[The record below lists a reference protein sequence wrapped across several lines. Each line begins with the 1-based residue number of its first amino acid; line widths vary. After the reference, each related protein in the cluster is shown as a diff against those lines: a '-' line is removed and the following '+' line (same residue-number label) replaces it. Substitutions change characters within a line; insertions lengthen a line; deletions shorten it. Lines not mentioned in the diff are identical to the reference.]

1 MRRRRVAS
9 KHTDWLSIVEPTGS
23 FLTLPVLQR
32 VFPSGLDR
40 LDPTSREQ
48 VRERLPAEFSDPL
61 ERTPWIEWV
70 LKDLLHWSTR
80 CRSGPE
86 VPATLTHVAERG
98 IVLRPDH
105 VLIEPEDGAG
115 AGADRVR
122 ALVCEWPTG
131 TAFDTKVRGD
141 AWAATPAERMSRLCR
156 ATGVG
161 VGLLTDGAQWRL
173 VWAPTEGSP
182 GGATFLATLF
192 LEEPAVLDAFTT
204 LLSAR
209 RFFSV
214 AQADTIE
221 ALLAQ
226 SASAQAVVA
235 EQLGHQV
242 RVAVEMLVAALSR
255 ANRERDGELLRDVT
269 PAEIYAGAVTVLMR
283 LIFLFF
289 AEERGLLP
297 LDDELYAAAYAAST
311 LRSQLQDEQDLQGDE
326 PLERRSAAW
335 YRVLAL
341 GRAIY
346 GGLTHDALQVTP
358 HGGRLFDPD
367 RYPFLEGRRPGSS
380 WREDRAEPIAVDDL
394 TMLAVLTE
402 LQVLGG
408 RTLSYRTL
416 EVEQIGHVYEGL
428 LDHSVKVVEE
438 VFVGLVGRD
447 GEEPEVRLSDLE
459 AARAA
464 GRAAL
469 VSQLQALT
477 AKTPKQIER
486 LLDTPLTEA
495 ERQALSASAEN
506 DASLIA
512 RVSPFL
518 HLLRKDVREL
528 PSVSPPGS
536 VFVTQTSSRREGGI
550 EYTTKELA
558 DEVAQYALEP
568 LVYSPGPQ
576 DGAEPQDWKLRSS
589 AELLGLKICDPAVGS
604 GSILVAAGRYLAAR
618 VIEAWAAEGA
628 PEADGPDEQ
637 VGVDALRAV
646 ADRCLYGVDR
656 DPLAA
661 EMAKMSLWL
670 TTMSRGK
677 PFTFLDHAIRVGDSL
692 LGVTSLDQI
701 RWMHLDPAAGRE
713 LHHTLFDYTGSLEP
727 LVKEALA
734 RRNHL
739 SRIRV
744 LDVRDAED
752 KARLTAQADADL
764 EALRV
769 IGDLVVGAAVSTA
782 TKKVAEYESS
792 LVSAAHQ
799 VSGALNPDL
808 DPAQRERLV
817 GALCET
823 AKAWLN
829 VTRPATAP
837 ARHCLHWPLA
847 FPEVFLDREHA
858 GFDAVVGNPP
868 FLGGKKISG
877 PMGTD
882 FREFAVRW
890 LAAGTKGNADLV
902 AFFFLRACQIA
913 RTFGLLATNTIAQG
927 DTSEVGLSQV
937 IAQGWTY
944 PFRSP

>member
-1 MRRRRVAS
+1 M
-9 KHTDWLSIVEPTGS
+9 
-23 FLTLPVLQR
+23 
-32 VFPSGLDR
+32 
-40 LDPTSREQ
+40 
-48 VRERLPAEFSDPL
+48 
-61 ERTPWIEWV
+61 
-70 LKDLLHWSTR
+70 
-80 CRSGPE
+80 
-86 VPATLTHVAERG
+86 
-98 IVLRPDH
+98 
-105 VLIEPEDGAG
+105 
-115 AGADRVR
+115 
-122 ALVCEWPTG
+122 
-131 TAFDTKVRGD
+131 
-141 AWAATPAERMSRLCR
+141 
-156 ATGVG
+156 
-161 VGLLTDGAQWRL
+161 
-173 VWAPTEGSP
+173 
-182 GGATFLATLF
+182 
-192 LEEPAVLDAFTT
+192 
-204 LLSAR
+204 
-209 RFFSV
+209 
-214 AQADTIE
+214 
-221 ALLAQ
+221 
-226 SASAQAVVA
+226 
-235 EQLGHQV
+235 
-242 RVAVEMLVAALSR
+242 
-255 ANRERDGELLRDVT
+255 
-269 PAEIYAGAVTVLMR
+269 
-283 LIFLFF
+283 
-289 AEERGLLP
+289 
-297 LDDELYAAAYAAST
+297 
-311 LRSQLQDEQDLQGDE
+311 
-326 PLERRSAAW
+326 
-335 YRVLAL
+335 AL
-341 GRAIY
+341 GRTYIF
-346 GGLTHDALQVTP
+346 GD
-358 HGGRLFDPD
+358 
-367 RYPFLEGRRPGSS
+367 RRPTIS
-380 WREDRAEPIAVDDL
+380 AI
-394 TMLAVLTE
+394 
-402 LQVLGG
+402 
-408 RTLSYRTL
+408 
-416 EVEQIGHVYEGL
+416 
-428 LDHSVKVVEE
+428 
-438 VFVGLVGRD
+438 RD
-447 GEEPEVRLSDLE
+447 
-459 AARAA
+459 
-464 GRAAL
+464 
-469 VSQLQALT
+469 
-477 AKTPKQIER
+477 K
-486 LLDTPLTEA
+486 
-495 ERQALSASAEN
+495 
-506 DASLIA
+506 
-512 RVSPFL
+512 
-518 HLLRKDVREL
+518 
-528 PSVSPPGS
+528 
-536 VFVTQTSSRREGGI
+536 
-550 EYTTKELA
+550 LA